1 MAKVYAINGP
11 TFGFYH
17 DSNENS
23 RPYLMIPSG
32 TEMEVDP
39 AMDPE
44 ETLFPGT
51 PVATKKEACY
61 WGVYNDTVSVIK
73 AIEVRIEWL

>member
-1 MAKVYAINGP
+1 
-11 TFGFYH
+11 
-17 DSNENS
+17 
-23 RPYLMIPSG
+23 MIPSG